1 MGIPAG
7 SRFRSRPALLTLFS
21 LTSVLFFLSIVRP
34 STPQVIDTLSAPVK
48 LLYSSQQPEKAPAI
62 QPLDVLSQ
70 LYEDERVALLAEYDQ
85 RSTEALIRSA
95 PGGLSADFN
104 AYITRLESF
113 VDRYFQHSVHHEA
126 LIGTLSRMVNA
137 RPPVEGGKFEKQ
149 VYSFDKG
156 GPEGVPDEFDWWNR
170 RLSHRGWKIDVGDD
184 DKMEQ
189 WFEESAG
196 TQPEDLRLDEDQAL
210 DSGKTHWE
218 DMWHGL
224 GRPVLKSDLLRYLM
238 ILIKGGLYTD
248 SDTSVSP
255 RGSPG
260 PKHRVPELTP
270 DPFRPEPLGHAC
282 S

>member
-1 MGIPAG
+1 LQTSPDHPYRPWVSPPPPG
-7 SRFRSRPALLTLFS
+7 SARGRHSS
-21 LTSVLFFLSIVRP
+21 LSSPLPPSFLSVFRP
-34 STPQVIDTLSAPVK
+34 STPEVLGTLSPVK
-48 LLYSSQQPEKAPAI
+48 LLYSTQKPEQSPTI
-62 QPLDVLSQ
+62 EPLEVLSQ
-70 LYEDERVALLAEYDQ
+70 LYEDERVALLSAYDQ

-113 VDRYFQHSVHHEA
+113 VDRYFRHSVHHEA
-126 LIGTLSRMVNA
+126 LIGMLSRMVNA
-137 RPPVEGGKFEKQ
+137 RPPVEGGEFEKQ

-184 DKMEQ
+184 EKMEQ
-189 WFEESAG
+189 WFVESAG
-196 TQPEDLRLDEDQAL
+196 TQPDDLRLDDDEAL
-210 DSGKTHWE
+210 DSGKAKWE
-218 DMWHGL
+218 ELWHGL

-238 ILIKGGLYTD
+238 ILVKGGLYTD

-255 RGSPG
+255 EFVAEG
-260 PKHRVPELTP
+260 RVQSDT
-270 DPFRPEPLGHAC
+270 GQ